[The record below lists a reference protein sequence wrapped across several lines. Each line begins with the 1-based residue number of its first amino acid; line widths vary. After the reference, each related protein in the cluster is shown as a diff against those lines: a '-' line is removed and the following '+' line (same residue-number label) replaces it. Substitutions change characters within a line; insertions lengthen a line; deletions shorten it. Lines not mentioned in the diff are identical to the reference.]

1 MADLLFFW
9 YFFSTTSL
17 HFSGLHPAKLKV
29 VTHVRNVAVVGN
41 CYNVLT
47 IMLLFAE
54 HGKALT
60 NDLAE
65 KILLIVHVNKS
76 KV

>member
-1 MADLLFFW
+1 
-9 YFFSTTSL
+9 
-17 HFSGLHPAKLKV
+17 
-29 VTHVRNVAVVGN
+29 
-41 CYNVLT
+41 
-47 IMLLFAE
+47 MLLFAE